1 MPLVKTKNRKETF
14 MDMDLFDGDAR
25 WSSLDGQACRIFQA
39 WRATVGCKP
48 IPSGKKMQD
57 TIEQRIKEALAMG
70 YQHKV
75 VFDALEDAW
84 NYRQAK
90 PDGTSAW
97 MVALDIAQKK
107 NKPQLTDTQNRIL
120 GLSSGEVRRAT

>member
-1 MPLVKTKNRKETF
+1 ME
-14 MDMDLFDGDAR
+14 MDLFNGEDAR
-25 WSSLDGQACRIFQA
+25 WSSLDGQSARIFQA

-57 TIEQRIKEALAMG
+57 TIEKRIKEALAMG
-70 YQHKV
+70 YRHKV
-75 VFDALEDAW
+75 IFDALEDAW

-97 MVALDIAQKK
+97 LVALDIAQKK
-107 NKPQLTDTQNRIL
+107 NKPQLTETQNRIL
-120 GLSSGEVRRAT
+120 GLSSGEARNRIT